1 MHIQSAD
8 NVLNPQTDIHFAI
21 RTSFGDTAFP
31 HAHDFF
37 EFFLI
42 LEGTQEYA
50 SGNTRR
56 VLQPG
61 SLVLVRPGEA
71 HSRKFLT
78 PGKHINVA
86 FSPKAADALF
96 AYLGPGF
103 PAQELL
109 DLSNIPSAV
118 LLRNEKEDWKNRLEE
133 LGALNV
139 SSPEVIRTRLR
150 IILLELFAAYFVN
163 YRPET
168 REHENGWFHSMLL
181 EMNSKENFVA
191 GVPRMME
198 LSGRSNEHICRLFS
212 RKKGCTPTWYV
223 NRLRI
228 HYAANLLLVS
238 DYGIADI
245 CYDSGFNSLSHF
257 YHVFQKEFGCS
268 PGAFRQGKQLPPGSA
283 ACDSPMFPAQGRCF

>member
-1 MHIQSAD
+1 MYTQSAD
-8 NVLNPQTDIHFAI
+8 HVLNPQTDIHFAI
-21 RTSFGDTAFP
+21 RTSFGDTVFP

-37 EFFLI
+37 EFFLV
-42 LEGTQEYA
+42 LEGTQEYV
-50 SGNTRR
+50 SGNARHI
-56 VLQPG
+56 LLPG
-61 SLVLVRPGEA
+61 TLVLVRPGEA
-71 HSRKFLT
+71 HSRRFLT
-78 PGKHINVA
+78 PGMHINVA
-86 FSPKAADALF
+86 FPSEAADSLF

-118 LLRNEKEDWKNRLEE
+118 LLQNEKENWKKRLEE
-133 LGALNV
+133 LGALNLR
-139 SSPEVIRTRLR
+139 SPEVIRTRLR

-163 YRPET
+163 YMPEA
-168 REHENGWFHSMLL
+168 REYENSWFQDMLQ
-181 EMNSKENFVA
+181 EMDSKENFIA

-212 RKKGCTPTWYV
+212 RKMGCTPTWYV

-238 DYGIADI
+238 DYGIIDI

-268 PGAFRQGKQLPPGSA
+268 PGAFRQGKQPRPCQL
-283 ACDSPMFPAQGRCF
+283 Q